1 MEYQEAEPD
10 EVARV
15 AALFDDPRWEA
26 LRQRAPSV
34 APARSSART
43 KALLVLLVA
52 GGLGVLTF
60 PYGWGC
66 ASMPPLVG
74 LLMLFGLRGELA
86 QEARERAAT
95 LELWPVLVL
104 EARTELVAGD
114 GEADRS
120 LVLLCADGRHIS
132 RQASMAGGQGAE
144 PGVLGAAYCRGE
156 HVLEFVAME
165 KLEARIVP

>member
-1 MEYQEAEPD
+1 VEYQKAEPG

-34 APARSSART
+34 VPSRSSART
-43 KALLVLLVA
+43 KALLVLLCA
-52 GGLGVLTF
+52 GALGVLTF

-66 ASMPPLVG
+66 ASLPPLVG

-86 QEARERAAT
+86 KETRDRAAKV
-95 LELWPVLVL
+95 ELWPVLVL
-104 EARTELVAGD
+104 AARTELVAGD

-120 LVLLCADGRHIS
+120 LVLLCADGRHIA

-156 HVLEFVAME
+156 QVLEFVAME
-165 KLEARIVP
+165 KLDARITP